1 MTKASSNWLFSTGPA
16 AAQGY
21 SSKFFMKKYE
31 MHKVLFASFLV
42 ALLQVPTAWS
52 QTCPSLPTADRFTLN
67 GDEVIDKL
75 NGLTWKRCTEGQ
87 TWDGTTCTGTLP
99 ARSHEAALTLGNT
112 GLGATGWRLPNVKEL
127 SSLADKGCQAP
138 SIDRTAFPATPINWY
153 WTSSPVVGNSDSAWC
168 VSFYNGK
175 VSSSGRGGCFHVR
188 LVRSS
193 Q

>member
-1 MTKASSNWLFSTGPA
+1 
-16 AAQGY
+16 
-21 SSKFFMKKYE
+21 MKKYK
-31 MHKVLFASFLV
+31 MYKVLLTSFLV

-75 NGLTWKRCTEGQ
+75 NGLTWKRCTEGL
-87 TWDGTTCTGTLP
+87 TWNGTTCTGTLT
-99 ARSHEAALTLGNT
+99 ARSHEAALTLANT
-112 GLGATGWRLPNVKEL
+112 GLGSNGWRLPNVKEL
-127 SSLADKGCQAP
+127 ASLADKGCQVP
-138 SIDRTAFPATPINWY
+138 SIDSTAFPATRDNWY
-153 WTSSPVVGNSDSAWC
+153 WTSSPVVGNSDFAWC

-175 VSSSGRGGCFHVR
+175 VSSSQRGGCFHVR